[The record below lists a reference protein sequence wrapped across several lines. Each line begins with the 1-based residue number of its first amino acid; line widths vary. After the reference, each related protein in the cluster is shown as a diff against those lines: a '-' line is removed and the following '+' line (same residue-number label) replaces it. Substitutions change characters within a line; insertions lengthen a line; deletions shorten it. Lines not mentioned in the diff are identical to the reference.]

1 MQTLFAILQVSTL
14 VLVLVLLYRP
24 LGEYLARVY
33 T

>member
-24 LGEYLARVY
+24 LGEYLARSS
-33 T
+33 